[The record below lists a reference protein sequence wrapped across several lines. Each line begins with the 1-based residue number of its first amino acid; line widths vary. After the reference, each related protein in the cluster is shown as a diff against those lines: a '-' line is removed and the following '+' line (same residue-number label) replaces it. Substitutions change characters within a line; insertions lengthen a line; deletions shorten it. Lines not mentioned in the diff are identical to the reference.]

1 MTATFPPIKKKSHT
15 AGSIIDD
22 LSWVIGQIALPIPD
36 FLFRKK
42 KKTLK
47 K

>member
-1 MTATFPPIKKKSHT
+1 MTPTQSSTKKKSHT
-15 AGSIIDD
+15 AGSILDD
-22 LSWVIGQIALPIPD
+22 VSWVIGQIALPIPD

-42 KKTLK
+42 KKNLK